1 MRKGDRVTMFY
12 PSANRDDTHFAEPD
26 RFDVGPTP
34 NRHLAFGGGGSH
46 YCLGASLARVEAGDI
61 FSEIL
66 TRMRDVELAGPVEL
80 TRSLLINGVHSM
92 PVRFTP
98 ATVPA

>member
-1 MRKGDRVTMFY
+1 M
-12 PSANRDDTHFAEPD
+12 
-26 RFDVGPTP
+26 
-34 NRHLAFGGGGSH
+34 
-46 YCLGASLARVEAGDI
+46 EAGAI

-98 ATVPA
+98 GHRARMTPVR